1 MPVRKK
7 PTAPQNV
14 HEFIHAAGA
23 EKAQPEEVIVPV
35 KLRVPEQLL
44 AQVDQAVANRRPVP
58 SRHQWLLEA
67 IYEKLERELANQS
80 PNLKRYTTDE

>member
-1 MPVRKK
+1 MPIRKK
-7 PTAPQNV
+7 PTAPQSV

-23 EKAQPEEVIVPV
+23 EKAEADTDPIVPV

-44 AQVDQAVANRRPVP
+44 AQVDQAVSKRRPAP

-67 IYEKLERELANQS
+67 IYEKLERNQS
-80 PNLKRYTTDE
+80 TELNQAQALQRG

>member
-1 MPVRKK
+1 MSVRKK

-23 EKAQPEEVIVPV
+23 EKTQPEEVIVPV

-44 AQVDQAVANRRPVP
+44 TQVDLAVNKRRPVP

-67 IYEKLERELANQS
+67 IYEKLERELPTEKPQI
-80 PNLKRYTTDE
+80 KRYATDE